1 MEYPRTSSQTVV
13 SSDGSE
19 VVGAVPPSPDV
30 GNTTTDLH
38 KSQKVM
44 KCCVAAQTLLC
55 GPRDEWNAPCIRAHL
70 IIGPIIVVGVIVL
83 IVVLVS

>member
-19 VVGAVPPSPDV
+19 VVGAAPPSPDV

-44 KCCVAAQTLLC
+44 IITAF
-55 GPRDEWNAPCIRAHL
+55 GDEDN
-70 IIGPIIVVGVIVL
+70 
-83 IVVLVS
+83 